1 MDGKPMQPLEWTV
14 KLLAALGGIVKSML
28 TGPDGQSWAPGRV
41 MGVVEFG
48 VGQCLVVLAAH
59 DVLSRQPS
67 VSDWCAFFAGVS
79 AFEAAICATAIG
91 LVLGMAP
98 TDSGGRW
105 WGREASP
112 PPPPPNR

>member
-1 MDGKPMQPLEWTV
+1 MTDRAQAWAWIAGPV
-14 KLLAALGGIVKSML
+14 RGLGCIIKSML
-28 TGPDGQSWAPGRV
+28 TGPDGQSWAPGRI
-41 MGVVEFG
+41 MGLAVFA
-48 VGQCLVVLAAH
+48 VGQCLVVRSAR
-59 DVLSRQPS
+59 DVLAKHPAIN
-67 VSDWCAFFAGVS
+67 DWPGYFAGVS

-112 PPPPPNR
+112 PPPLNR